1 MKDPAAD
8 QSEAKFREQCRNELI
23 PGCPHCLYK
32 LPPFGKW
39 VRAPAIGGLTG
50 GRVRAYNA
58 DGLNAGQ

>member
-1 MKDPAAD
+1 MKDLAAN
-8 QSEAKFREQCRNELI
+8 QSESKFREQCRDELI

-39 VRAPAIGGLTG
+39 TERGLTG

>member
-39 VRAPAIGGLTG
+39 VRAPALGGLTKTQ
-50 GRVRAYNA
+50 
-58 DGLNAGQ
+58 GQVIMRERDV